1 MSDESE
7 QRGRCRL
14 TLTIKVVHSSV
25 RPIVSEDGQMPRVFL
40 FRWPL
45 SIVGGL
51 CAPHHGG
58 KSANPSWLYSWAK
71 PLAVVVSQRP
81 SVSGTADALSPL
93 ERGGTPLLRTWERGA
108 IHFRWSSDRILT
120 QGFLDRDDRP
130 HVPLTGL
137 GAN

>member
-1 MSDESE
+1 MLVTAAESLIGPMQFLGE
-7 QRGRCRL
+7 GVAATSPPYPTLGGQPPRSTRPEDPQIGL
-14 TLTIKVVHSSV
+14 T
-25 RPIVSEDGQMPRVFL
+25 PRT
-40 FRWPL
+40 P
-45 SIVGGL
+45 
-51 CAPHHGG
+51 
-58 KSANPSWLYSWAK
+58 
-71 PLAVVVSQRP
+71 
-81 SVSGTADALSPL
+81 DALSPV